1 MINMKMP
8 TIFKQYWLNQL
19 WKKNIANLGHKYIP
33 IENKKRPDKRD
44 LLCAI
49 CGKEK
54 DLLAPVSPFKV
65 SPEGLKKLTPQPQML
80 IGGMYIN
87 KHGHVIDFKVPANKF
102 SFNYVLPY
110 ITQEPETCMITK
122 KPTHKYYIVYN
133 AYVCR
138 KCIWHVLGNKRG
150 RLKVDGTVVEY

>member
-1 MINMKMP
+1 MSLGMP

-19 WKKNIANLGHKYIP
+19 WKKNIASLGHRYRP

-65 SPEGLKKLTPQPQML
+65 SPEGLKKMTPQPQMR
-80 IGGMYIN
+80 IGGMHIN
-87 KHGHVIDFKVPANKF
+87 SKGNLVDVKVPPSKF
-102 SFNYVLPY
+102 SFTYILPH
-110 ITQEPETCMITK
+110 ITQEPETCPITR
-122 KPTHKYYIVYN
+122 KPTRKYYIIYN

-138 KCIWHVLGNKRG
+138 NCIWHVLGRKKG